1 MYRKET
7 NLKIISICKDKID
20 TVKAIPV
27 ESKTGEL
34 YFCLT
39 HGEDGRGRW
48 QLRFPIPTRIVKPQG
63 KNSRLEV
70 LDCKLVP
77 LNKKDARGNDQYLI
91 VPELWVLYTDD
102 DRSGKLFGDQTK
114 DNEYLV
120 FWNLSPGYRGGASS
134 IVSGLAEVIGRGEE
148 AQGGAGRM
156 GGSTC
161 PVVRVT
167 GPCVLTWIRTGRLYG
182 SPEKFTAVFDG
193 VNWTV
198 NSADQCALEEAAL
211 NW

>member
-1 MYRKET
+1 M
-7 NLKIISICKDKID
+7 KIMKISKDGMQ
-20 TVKAIPV
+20 TVRAIPV

-34 YFCLT
+34 YFCIT
-39 HGEDGRGRW
+39 HGEEGRGRW
-48 QLRFPIPTRIVKPQG
+48 QLRFPIPTRIIKPES

-70 LDCKLVP
+70 LEGELIS
-77 LNKKDARGNDQYLI
+77 LNKKDARGNDQVLI
-91 VPELWVLYTDD
+91 VPSVWKVHTNT
-102 DRSGKLFGDQTK
+102 STGDKHGEETQNS
-114 DNEYLV
+114 DYLI
-120 FWNLSPGYRGGASS
+120 FWNLSPGYRGGANC
-134 IVSGLAEVIGRGEE
+134 ITSGSAEIIGRGEE

-161 PVVRVT
+161 PVVKVS

-182 SPEKFTAVFDG
+182 SPEKFTAVYDG
-193 VNWTV
+193 MNWTV